1 MLRMYSQERRRE
13 RYQIIFIW
21 KLSQGLVGGYSLPFQ
36 HSDRRGRTVLVP
48 QIVLESA
55 AAVKKARE
63 SSLKVKGA
71 RLYNLLPKEL
81 RDMQGV
87 TVDTFKTS
95 LDSWL
100 SQVPDQPTI
109 AGRQRAA
116 ATNSLIDQ
124 VVMNH

>member
-1 MLRMYSQERRRE
+1 MYSQERRRE
-13 RYQIIFIW
+13 RYQIIFVW

-48 QIVLESA
+48 PIVSEA
-55 AAVKKARE
+55 ASPVKKAKE
-63 SSLKVKGA
+63 SSIQVKGA
-71 RLYNLLPKEL
+71 RLYNLLPKDL
-81 RDMQGV
+81 RDLQGV

-100 SQVPDQPTI
+100 SQIPDQPTVV
-109 AGRQRAA
+109 GRQRAA

-124 VVMNH
+124 VVIHH

>member
-1 MLRMYSQERRRE
+1 MLSKDMRD
-13 RYQIIFIW
+13 I
-21 KLSQGLVGGYSLPFQ
+21 QGG
-36 HSDRRGRTVLVP
+36 
-48 QIVLESA
+48 
-55 AAVKKARE
+55 
-63 SSLKVKGA
+63 
-71 RLYNLLPKEL
+71 
-81 RDMQGV
+81 

>member
-1 MLRMYSQERRRE
+1 MLVRPM
-13 RYQIIFIW
+13 
-21 KLSQGLVGGYSLPFQ
+21 
-36 HSDRRGRTVLVP
+36 VP
-48 QIVLESA
+48 ESSA
-55 AAVKKARE
+55 AVRNASEGDKAVQTVVQRVE
-63 SSLKVKGA
+63 
-71 RLYNLLPKEL
+71 
-81 RDMQGV
+81 GV
-87 TVDTFKTS
+87 TMDTFKTS